1 MHHVPIERPLT
12 MPSGPKAALDY
23 LSMLQLAA
31 KRCFD
36 FHEYSDWVSAAQ
48 LRSDEVGD
56 EMLLRRRTGAAN
68 VRDVSHDDQ

>member
-1 MHHVPIERPLT
+1 MHHVPIKRPLT

-31 KRCFD
+31 NRGFD

-68 VRDVSHDDQ
+68 VRDVSHDHQ